1 MGHPFGD
8 GEQSIAAGLGEGA
21 EAGQKARHAGLSER
35 QRLTLDIFQFAQQ
48 IACMCINAPWA
59 RSPPRSRRRI
69 RR

>member
-35 QRLTLDIFQFAQQ
+35 QRLTFDIFQFAQQ
-48 IACMCINAPWA
+48 IG
-59 RSPPRSRRRI
+59 PRGL
-69 RR
+69 